1 MKTWLV
7 GLALAVIGIGLS
19 STVYAQTTGAL
30 PPPGKLTVI
39 YVSSTN

>member
-19 STVYAQTTGAL
+19 SVVYAQTTAAF